1 MSEINRLH
9 HRFCQYSLTFK
20 GNTPRTIKWFKD
32 DFKWFQKFAQ
42 IESIEQLTK
51 QLIESWIYSG
61 KLEHN
66 WSARTIRLRIQALS
80 LFLDWCVNE
89 EIIKENP
96 CKRIPKPKLPKSI
109 PKSLTE
115 EQASKFTLILEK
127 HNAELYKNDIDSKT
141 FNKFNKL
148 RDLEFYKLLDTEQ
161 YEKYKKV
168 KLEIEPTLKYRFD

>member
-1 MSEINRLH
+1 MKKLVLALFILSAFVLNAQDVVNSKILLT
-9 HRFCQYSLTFK
+9 QY
-20 GNTPRTIKWFKD
+20 
-32 DFKWFQKFAQ
+32 
-42 IESIEQLTK
+42 EE
-51 QLIESWIYSG
+51 
-61 KLEHN
+61 KLE
-66 WSARTIRLRIQALS
+66 
-80 LFLDWCVNE
+80 
-89 EIIKENP
+89 
-96 CKRIPKPKLPKSI
+96 
-109 PKSLTE
+109 LTE